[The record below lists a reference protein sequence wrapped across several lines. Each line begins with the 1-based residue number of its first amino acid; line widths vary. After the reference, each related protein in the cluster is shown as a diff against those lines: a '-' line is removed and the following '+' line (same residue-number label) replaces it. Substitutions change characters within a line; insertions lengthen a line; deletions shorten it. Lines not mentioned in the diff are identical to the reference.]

1 MTKASDL
8 EVNIDILDDDGLS
21 QLRCRTCGKPV
32 IGNLNGRG
40 CPGCGW
46 YIEQLVID
54 KDGWPVIVDG
64 TPGPWPDGLSG
75 EHRRHLEDL
84 QDE

>member
-8 EVNIDILDDDGLS
+8 EVNIDVVDDDGLS
-21 QLRCRTCGKPV
+21 QLRWRTCRKPV
-32 IGNLNGRG
+32 IRHLGGRG
-40 CPGCGW
+40 GPGGGES
-46 YIEQLVID
+46 IDQLVID
-54 KDGWPVIVDG
+54 EDGWPVTVDG

-75 EHRRHLEDL
+75 DHRRHLEDL